1 VVHDVQISRL
11 MLIFFLSRCISAVSM
26 RESLKRFFFSKQL
39 ALVDFHTISRN
50 TTSKYALN
58 DDDHDDDSDDDDGK
72 YDDGQ

>member
-1 VVHDVQISRL
+1 MMPI
-11 MLIFFLSRCISAVSM
+11 IFKSRCISAISM
-26 RESLKRFFFSKQL
+26 RESSKQFSFSRQF
-39 ALVDFHTISRN
+39 ALVDFRTISRN